1 MRILDL
7 ADRAGALC
15 GRLFSDLGAEVIK
28 IEPPT
33 GAASRTLAP
42 FAQRLKHDDSSLQFT
57 HFNAGKKSVVL
68 DLFNRH
74 DKQIFLKLVKSSDVL
89 IDSLGQDEWKKIGLS
104 YDSLEMTNPQL
115 IITSI
120 TDFGLTGPYSLYK
133 GSGTISSA
141 MGGIMYLCGEKSKP
155 PLAESDDQS
164 YQLASAYAA
173 FGTLVAIHQREQQ
186 GTPQRVEISCQE
198 AQATM
203 QHIAVNY
210 ASNTNVLE
218 REGSRTPIGGGM
230 PYGVYPTKDGFCHIV
245 VIPTS
250 HWTNFVDWIGSP
262 DALTDPIWKNRHL
275 RIENKDLIEHFTTEF
290 TITKTKA
297 ELFHDGQ
304 RHRITVAP
312 INTPREFI
320 DDPNTKV
327 RKTFSH
333 IKHPVWGLVPM
344 VRPPFRF
351 SETQASVRGLAP
363 KLGEHTRE
371 ILSSLKVDCDNSTH
385 RRIPDKVLP
394 LSGFRILDFSQAIAG
409 PVLTQLLA
417 QFGAEV
423 IKVESSAHQQRGR
436 SSVRTDPRIRLQQK
450 VTFADVNRNKLSITV
465 NLATAQ
471 GRDLIRK
478 LVPHC
483 DVIVENFSP
492 RVMENWKLNYNNLCE
507 LKRNIVLA
515 RLPGFGLTGPYKDY
529 IGLAAVAMGM
539 TGMYS
544 VWDYPDDSPP
554 TAPPVWVP
562 DYLSAAFGATAIMAA
577 LRHRDLTGR
586 GQLIELSQVDSTAY
600 IMGPHYLEQFFNNQT
615 SYPIGN
621 GHLTFSPHGTYR
633 CAGENSWCVISVE
646 NEIQWESFK
655 KSVNR
660 KHRLDDSKF
669 STVESRIIN
678 RSELD
683 RYINEWS
690 SGLEAH
696 NVMKILQENDIPCGV
711 VQNGKEVFYDKHLR
725 DRNFYT
731 SVDYSATGPIDY
743 PDQFLRLSKTPGKLN
758 WCSEMGADNYNIF
771 GDLLGMPE
779 AEIRNLENKG
789 ILE

>member
-1 MRILDL
+1 
-7 ADRAGALC
+7 
-15 GRLFSDLGAEVIK
+15 
-28 IEPPT
+28 
-33 GAASRTLAP
+33 
-42 FAQRLKHDDSSLQFT
+42 
-57 HFNAGKKSVVL
+57 
-68 DLFNRH
+68 
-74 DKQIFLKLVKSSDVL
+74 
-89 IDSLGQDEWKKIGLS
+89 
-104 YDSLEMTNPQL
+104 
-115 IITSI
+115 
-120 TDFGLTGPYSLYK
+120 
-133 GSGTISSA
+133 
-141 MGGIMYLCGEKSKP
+141 
-155 PLAESDDQS
+155 
-164 YQLASAYAA
+164 
-173 FGTLVAIHQREQQ
+173 
-186 GTPQRVEISCQE
+186 PQRVEISCQE

-290 TITKTKA
+290 TITKTKDQ
-297 ELFHDGQ
+297 LFHDGQ
-304 RHRITVAP
+304 QHHITVAP
-312 INTPREFI
+312 INTPREFA
-320 DDPNTKV
+320 DDPNTKA

-371 ILSSLKVDCDNSTH
+371 ILSSLKVDCDNSTN

-423 IKVESSAHQQRGR
+423 IKVESSARQQRGR

-471 GRDLIRK
+471 GRDLIRR

-492 RVMENWKLNYNNLCE
+492 RVMENWKLDYNNLCE

-515 RLPGFGLTGPYKDY
+515 
-529 IGLAAVAMGM
+529 
-539 TGMYS
+539 
-544 VWDYPDDSPP
+544 
-554 TAPPVWVP
+554 
-562 DYLSAAFGATAIMAA
+562 
-577 LRHRDLTGR
+577 
-586 GQLIELSQVDSTAY
+586 
-600 IMGPHYLEQFFNNQT
+600 
-615 SYPIGN
+615 
-621 GHLTFSPHGTYR
+621 
-633 CAGENSWCVISVE
+633 
-646 NEIQWESFK
+646 
-655 KSVNR
+655 
-660 KHRLDDSKF
+660 
-669 STVESRIIN
+669 
-678 RSELD
+678 
-683 RYINEWS
+683 
-690 SGLEAH
+690 
-696 NVMKILQENDIPCGV
+696 
-711 VQNGKEVFYDKHLR
+711 
-725 DRNFYT
+725 
-731 SVDYSATGPIDY
+731 
-743 PDQFLRLSKTPGKLN
+743 
-758 WCSEMGADNYNIF
+758 
-771 GDLLGMPE
+771 
-779 AEIRNLENKG
+779 
-789 ILE
+789 

>member
-1 MRILDL
+1 M
-7 ADRAGALC
+7 
-15 GRLFSDLGAEVIK
+15 IK

-33 GAASRTLAP
+33 GSATRSLAP
-42 FAQRLKHDDSSLQFT
+42 FAQRLKHDDSSLQFV
-57 HFNAGKKSVVL
+57 HFNAGKKSIAL
-68 DLFNRH
+68 DLFNQH
-74 DKQIFLKLVKSSDVL
+74 DKQIFLELVKSSDVL
-89 IDSLGQDEWKKIGLS
+89 IDSLGQSRWQKMGLS
-104 YDSLEMTNPQL
+104 YESLEIANPQL

-133 GSGTISSA
+133 GSGIVCSA
-141 MGGIMYLCGEKSKP
+141 MGGLMYLCGEKSKP
-155 PLAESDDQS
+155 PLAEPDNQS

-173 FGTLVAIHQREQQ
+173 FGTLVAIHQREQD
-186 GTPQRVEISCQE
+186 GIAQRVEISCQE
-198 AQATM
+198 TQAIM

-210 ASNTNVLE
+210 SSNANVLE

-250 HWTNFVDWIGSP
+250 HWINFVDWIGSP
-262 DALTDPIWKNRHL
+262 DALTDPIWENRHL

-290 TITKTKA
+290 TVTRTKSQ
-297 ELFHDGQ
+297 LFHDGQ
-304 RHRITVAP
+304 RRHITVAP
-312 INTPREFI
+312 INTPREFL
-320 DDPNTKV
+320 DDPNTKA
-327 RKTFSH
+327 RETFSH

-363 KLGEHTRE
+363 KLGEHTKE
-371 ILSSLKVDCDNSTH
+371 ILSSLKVDRASSVPSKTPNK
-385 RRIPDKVLP
+385 ILP
-394 LSGFRILDFSQAIAG
+394 LAGFRILDFSQAIAG

-436 SSVRTDPRIRLQQK
+436 SSDRTDPRIRLQQK
-450 VTFADVNRNKLSITV
+450 VTFADVNRNKLSISV
-465 NLATAQ
+465 NLATKQ
-471 GRDLIRK
+471 GRNLIKK

-492 RVMENWKLNYNNLCE
+492 RVMEKWKLDYNNLCA
-507 LKRNIVLA
+507 LRSNIVLA
-515 RLPGFGLTGPYKDY
+515 RLPGFGITGPYKDY

-544 VWDYPDDSPP
+544 VWDYLDDSPP
-554 TAPPVWVP
+554 TAPPVWIP
-562 DYLSAAFGATAIMAA
+562 DYLSAAFGATAIMTA
-577 LRHRDLTGR
+577 LRHRDHTGR
-586 GQLIELSQVDSTAY
+586 GQMIELSQIDSTAY
-600 IMGPHYLEQFFNNQT
+600 IMGPHYLEQFFNDKT

-621 GHLTFSPHGTYR
+621 GHLTFSPHGAYR
-633 CAGENSWCVISVE
+633 CAGKNAWCVISVE
-646 NEIQWESFK
+646 NANQWKSFK
-655 KSVNR
+655 KAIGR
-660 KHRLDDSKF
+660 QLRLEDGKF
-669 STVESRIIN
+669 STMESRIIN

-683 RYINEWS
+683 LYINQWS

-711 VQNGKEVFYDKHLR
+711 VQNGKEVFYDNHLR

-731 SVDYSATGPIDY
+731 SVDYSGTGPIDY
-743 PDQFLRLSKTPGKLN
+743 PDQFLRLSKTHGTLN
-758 WCSEMGADNYNIF
+758 WCSEMGADNYKVF
-771 GDLLGMPE
+771 GELAGMPE
-779 AEIRNLENKG
+779 AEIRDLENNG
-789 ILE
+789 ILG